1 MRWPVRAILI
11 TITIMLT
18 IMTMAAITTITAMV
32 TIITMIMTTTIRT
45 LTSMIMAMGT
55 NMAMP
60 MTATVTEMRLAPV
73 ASSISKPRF
82 SPRTMRSPSATAPGL
97 RVVKC

>member
-1 MRWPVRAILI
+1 
-11 TITIMLT
+11 MLT

-32 TIITMIMTTTIRT
+32 TIITMIMTIRT

-60 MTATVTEMRLAPV
+60 MTITVTEMRLAPV